1 METELCPYWK
11 KKKKKNVT
19 AVYFKENNSSKKI
32 NIIKRIKEF

>member
-1 METELCPYWK
+1 METELCPYW
-11 KKKKKNVT
+11 KKKKNVT

>member
-1 METELCPYWK
+1 MEIELCPYWK
-11 KKKKKNVT
+11 KKKKNVN